1 MQQTTKQ
8 LKVARADNQTL
19 EAEIQLLMK
28 AIEEMQYE
36 QRYLQEL
43 RGEFSD
49 DDVEEK
55 KESGDEQE
63 KDKEESEKSPKKKDE
78 E

>member
-1 MQQTTKQ
+1 M
-8 LKVARADNQTL
+8 LVILVCNMAPVR
-19 EAEIQLLMK
+19 MK

-49 DDVEEK
+49 DDAEEK